1 MDKQRMS
8 REINL
13 LELFWQILFGW
24 RQIICFGLIFAG
36 LFAGLKYAKD
46 MKAYQSAQKI
56 SVESQEDELSREEMQ
71 QVEDARD
78 LLTRIDQYQQ
88 YLKSSALMQIDH
100 YKKPMVEL
108 QYYIDT
114 DYTFNYTQESEND
127 YSKDLMTLYYN
138 YMTSGEMSQKV
149 IKDAK
154 LSLDQ
159 ADLSELLSVVQAD
172 NSIFFKITCT
182 ETSKMDAIA
191 KSVKSQLSEKEA
203 EFQKV
208 GTHKL
213 MLLGE
218 SQNVIVDNGL
228 AERKNTIGNNITTLN
243 TQLNTLKTNMSD
255 QQIKLLDSEQEEMEG
270 IQKLMERPRLSVIY
284 LIFGAVLGILFVCAW
299 KAFQMVS
306 TVKIQNPEEVCRL
319 FDVRLLGE
327 VATQHKGRR
336 FLSAVDGKLYAVK
349 ERRKKKLPKEQQ
361 IKMASANIALTCRKN
376 GIDCVY
382 MTGSEYE
389 NMDTSVL
396 ELLKAELAARNVQVK
411 EGGNIFYDVESL
423 ERGTEL
429 GNMLFIEQVNV
440 SIYDEIANEF
450 NLAKEQ
456 GSHILGVVVFT

>member
-71 QVEDARD
+71 QVIAART
-78 LLTRIDQYQQ
+78 LITRIGEYEK
-88 YLKSSALMQIDH
+88 YLETSALMKIDP
-100 YKKPMVEL
+100 YKKSVVEL
-108 QYYIDT
+108 QYYVDSG
-114 DYTFNYTQESEND
+114 YTFNYTQESEND
-127 YSKDLMTLYYN
+127 YSRDLMTLYYN
-138 YMTSGEMSQKV
+138 FIVGGDMSQNV
-149 IKDAK
+149 IEDAG
-154 LSLDQ
+154 LSIDQ
-159 ADLSELLSVVQAD
+159 ASLSELLSASQAD
-172 NSIFFKITCT
+172 NSIFIKIICND
-182 ETSKMDAIA
+182 EEKMDAIA
-191 KSVKSQLSEKEA
+191 ESVKTQLKEKESKL
-203 EFQKV
+203 QIV
-208 GTHKL
+208 GSHKL
-213 MLLGE
+213 RLLGE
-218 SQNVIVDNGL
+218 SQNAVVDNAL
-228 AERKNTIGNNITTLN
+228 VDRKGAISNTISILN
-243 TQLNTLKTNMSD
+243 TQLGTLKSGMNE
-255 QQIKLLDSEQEEMEG
+255 QQLNLLDNEEENRKDFAKTQVPQFNIKYAILGLGFG
-270 IQKLMERPRLSVIY
+270 IFVI
-284 LIFGAVLGILFVCAW
+284 CAW
-299 KAFQMVS
+299 IAY
-306 TVKIQNPEEVCRL
+306 KIGFATRLQSSEEIRSQYG
-319 FDVRLLGE
+319 VRLAGVIELP
-327 VATQHKGRR
+327 
-336 FLSAVDGKLYAVK
+336 F
-349 ERRKKKLPKEQQ
+349 KKKRFFSSLDSAILSIKNRKRKQLTIEHQ
-361 IKMASANIALTCRKN
+361 IGIVSANIALTCRKN

-389 NMDTSVL
+389 NMDTSIL